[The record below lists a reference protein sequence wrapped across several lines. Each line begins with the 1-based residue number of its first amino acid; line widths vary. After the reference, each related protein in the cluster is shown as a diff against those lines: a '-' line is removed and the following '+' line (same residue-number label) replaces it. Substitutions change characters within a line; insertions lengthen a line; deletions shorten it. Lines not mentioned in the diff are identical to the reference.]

1 MLKKLRYQTGVVALV
16 QFIAGSTLGFG
27 GNLISSISSCTD
39 HGTDCVSNTLVSL
52 ILIILTAMWF
62 AFLAILGFAA
72 QDRRSRR
79 LAGTFLVTLFDA
91 LHFPNIYSL
100 ITSLIDTLLAL
111 LVILVAFRLRKA
123 AKGRVPS
130 SGSNRERQ
138 RRHTL

>member
-1 MLKKLRYQTGVVALV
+1 MGAIVTAL
-16 QFIAGSTLGFG
+16 
-27 GNLISSISSCTD
+27 
-39 HGTDCVSNTLVSL
+39 
-52 ILIILTAMWF
+52 WY
-62 AFLAILGFAA
+62 AFVAILGFAA

-79 LAGTFLVTLFDA
+79 LATVLLLAEAGTFLVTLFDV

-100 ITSLIDTLLAL
+100 ITSLVDTLLAL